1 MTKVA
6 ETTSYNYSQQID
18 TVDDIELGTGQWKP
32 LFRGEHW
39 NGKIL
44 VQCISEGEQ
53 IKLFN
58 QVNGKNICLNGVIKT
73 LAVTALSLDSL
84 GTVRLNESLASAT
97 F

>member
-6 ETTSYNYSQQID
+6 VTTSYNYSQQID
-18 TVDDIELGTGQWKP
+18 TENDIELGAGQWKP

-44 VQCISEGEQ
+44 VQCSTQGEQ
-53 IKLFN
+53 IKLYN
-58 QVNGKNICLNGVIKT
+58 QVNGRTLCVSGVIKT
-73 LAVTALSLDSL
+73 LAVTSLSLDSL
-84 GTVRLNESLASAT
+84 GTVLLDGTLAPAA